1 MRKAGSGTQQV
12 AEETARGQLGWE
24 WEDSVVQGGLMWG
37 WSIGWACL
45 MGHWAEDGKEGEGA
59 KVVGMEKKGW
69 AGRGRIVRT
78 WGLTGCAGCRL
89 SGIIPGFCEG
99 GVGAES
105 GRSGKRRC
113 FRGQHQN
120 EISRGYPG
128 EVLRRQLVTQN

>member
-1 MRKAGSGTQQV
+1 
-12 AEETARGQLGWE
+12 
-24 WEDSVVQGGLMWG
+24 MWG

-105 GRSGKRRC
+105 GRSGKRPATFVGSIRMRC
-113 FRGQHQN
+113 LGAIQVRC
-120 EISRGYPG
+120 
-128 EVLRRQLVTQN
+128 

>member
-1 MRKAGSGTQQV
+1 MAS
-12 AEETARGQLGWE
+12 LGAA
-24 WEDSVVQGGLMWG
+24 
-37 WSIGWACL
+37 SIRAACEYPV
-45 MGHWAEDGKEGEGA
+45 GNPGDCFREA

-120 EISRGYPG
+120 EMSRGYPG
-128 EVLRRQLVTQN
+128 EVLRRQLVTRN